1 MAGVNCLE
9 NQTADQLRLIAG
21 LRWRIFVNLLR
32 TRRGKADLAGRAV
45 AGSFIGCGALG
56 IGVLLAVGSWAG
68 FHQNIPLLL
77 PAALWFVFLAWQLLP
92 VFITGF
98 GAQADSS
105 LLLRFPLRYSAFV
118 ALTLAYGLADP
129 VTVAAL
135 FWLVMIL
142 AGIAVAAPG
151 ALLWAI
157 PALFLFSIVNLLLSR
172 AVFAWLD
179 RWLARRRTREIL
191 GIGFFVLMMSF
202 QLIRPLSERW
212 GKRAVP
218 TLARLTPIERPFP
231 PGLAAYAVQSGH
243 NGAAAP
249 ALLGLGGLLAFAS
262 GFGWLLGIRLRAQY
276 RGENLSEAQRE
287 QAGRETTSVHRSW
300 QLAGLSPVL
309 AALVEKD
316 LRYLLRNTAQYL
328 NLAVPL
334 ILVFV
339 FGLNGGTRA
348 RRSILGGAAFFPIS
362 VGYCLLVLSNLVYNS
377 LGYDGAGV
385 AMLFAAPVRFRDVLL
400 SKNLLHG
407 LLISIEIL
415 LVSILVSVLTGP
427 PPPLTVVLTL
437 AGALFVILLN
447 FAAGNLLSLYFPRRL
462 QFGTMRRQNQSGVAA
477 LTMFLV
483 PGTAMGV
490 ATGVYGL
497 CRWAGHAEWA
507 VLALLGLAGVSFV
520 VYQRVLAASCA
531 IAGRKRDVIME
542 ELCKG

>member
-1 MAGVNCLE
+1 MAGVNRLE
-9 NQTADQLRLIAG
+9 NRTADQLRLIAG

-45 AGSFIGCGALG
+45 AGFFIGCGALG
-56 IGVLLAVGSWAG
+56 IGVLLAAGSWAA
-68 FHQNIPLLL
+68 FRQNIPLLL
-77 PAALWFVFLAWQLLP
+77 AAALWFVFLAWQLLP
-92 VFITGF
+92 VFISGF

-135 FWLVMIL
+135 YWLVMIL

-151 ALLWAI
+151 ALRWAI
-157 PALFLFSIVNLLLSR
+157 PALFLFSVVNLLLSR
-172 AVFAWLD
+172 SIFAWLD

-191 GIGFFVLMMSF
+191 GIGFFLLMMSF
-202 QLIRPLSERW
+202 QLIRPLGERW

-218 TLARLTPIERPFP
+218 TLSRLTPIERPFP
-231 PGLAAYAVQSGH
+231 PGLAAYAVQSGYS
-243 NGAAAP
+243 GAAGP
-249 ALLGLGGLLAFAS
+249 ALLGLGGLLAFVG
-262 GFGWLLGIRLRAQY
+262 GFSWLLGIRLRAQY
-276 RGENLSEAQRE
+276 RGENLNEAPRE
-287 QAGRETTSVHRSW
+287 EAGRDAKSAHRSW
-300 QLAGLSPVL
+300 QLAGLSPPL

-334 ILVFV
+334 ILVLV

-348 RRSILGGAAFFPIS
+348 RHSVFSGAAFFPIS
-362 VGYCLLVLSNLVYNS
+362 VGYCMLVLSNLVYNS
-377 LGYDGAGV
+377 LGYDGPGV

-415 LVSILVSVLTGP
+415 LVSILVSFLTGP
-427 PPPLTVVLTL
+427 PPLLTVVLTL
-437 AGALFVILLN
+437 AGSLFVILLN

-520 VYQRVLAASCA
+520 VYQRALAASTA
-531 IAGRKRDVIME
+531 IAARKRDVIME

>member
-1 MAGVNCLE
+1 MAGVNRLE

-21 LRWRIFVNLLR
+21 LRWCIFVNLLR
-32 TRRGKADLAGRAV
+32 TRRSKADLVGRAV
-45 AGSFIGCGALG
+45 AGFFIGCGALG
-56 IGVLLAVGSWAG
+56 IGVLLAVGSWAA

-77 PAALWFVFLAWQLLP
+77 PAALWVVFLAWQLLP
-92 VFITGF
+92 VFISGF

-135 FWLVMIL
+135 YWLVMIL

-157 PALFLFSIVNLLLSR
+157 PALFLFSVVNLLLSR
-172 AVFAWLD
+172 SIFAWLD

-191 GIGFFVLMMSF
+191 GIGFFLLMMSF
-202 QLIRPLSERW
+202 QLIRPLRERW

-218 TLARLTPIERPFP
+218 TLALLTPIERPFP
-231 PGLAAYAVQSGH
+231 PGFAAYAVQSGH
-243 NGAAAP
+243 SGAAGP
-249 ALLGLGGLLAFAS
+249 ALLGLGGLLAFVG
-262 GFGWLLGIRLRAQY
+262 GFSWLLGIRLRAQH
-276 RGENLSEAQRE
+276 RGENLNEAPRE
-287 QAGRETTSVHRSW
+287 GAGREATSAHRSW
-300 QLAGLSPVL
+300 QLAGLSPAL

-328 NLAVPL
+328 NLPVPL

-348 RRSILGGAAFFPIS
+348 RHSVFSGAAFFPIS
-362 VGYCLLVLSNLVYNS
+362 VGYCMLVLSNLVYNS

-415 LVSILVSVLTGP
+415 LVSILVSLLTGP
-427 PPPLTVVLTL
+427 PPLLIIVLTL
-437 AGALFVILLN
+437 AGALFVILVN

-520 VYQRVLAASCA
+520 VYQRVLAASTA
-531 IAGRKRDVIME
+531 IAARKRDVIME